1 MFDVITVGSA
11 VIDIFALTDAK
22 LLTVKTTNKN
32 TKNTSPIHTYIS
44 FPLGTKML
52 IKQTF
57 LSTGGGATN
66 TAVALSRLGLKTGC
80 ISKIG
85 CDYNGNFISDELKRE
100 NVTYIANKCEGV
112 TAYSIILSS
121 THGSDRTILT
131 HKGITNELS
140 FSEIPKNRL
149 KTRWFYF
156 CTLLNSAYKTLE
168 QLAQYAEK
176 NNIKIAFNPTTYL
189 VKKGQKYLKKILSL
203 TEMLLVN
210 REEAEL
216 LTRKKSI
223 LALLKACYN
232 LVPHIVVITDGKQ
245 GAYCYDGSYVY
256 VIPATNVKVVETTG
270 AGDAFTSTFLA
281 GFIKTKNIEQSL
293 KLALV
298 NAESVLKYHGAKNK
312 LLTWK
317 EAYAQS
323 KKQKYHVKKQRL

>member
-22 LLTVKTTNKN
+22 LLSVKN
-32 TKNTSPIHTYIS
+32 TFPIHKYIS

-52 IKQTF
+52 IKQTS
-57 LSTGGGATN
+57 LATGGGATN
-66 TAVALSRLGLKTGC
+66 TAVALSRLRLKTGC

-85 CDYNGNFISDELKRE
+85 CDYNGHFIADELKKE
-100 NVTYIANKCEGV
+100 SVTYIANRCGGI

-140 FSEIPKNRL
+140 FSEIPQKRL

-156 CTLLNSAYKTLE
+156 CTLLSSAYKTLE
-168 QLAQYAEK
+168 QLALYAEK

-189 VKKGQKYLKKILSL
+189 VKKGPKYLKKILSR
-203 TEMLLVN
+203 TEMLFVN

-216 LTRKKSI
+216 LTSKLTRNTSI
-223 LALLKACYN
+223 NNLLKACYN

-245 GAYCYDGSYVY
+245 GAYCYDGRHMYM
-256 VIPATNVKVVETTG
+256 IHATKVKVVETTG

-281 GFIKTKNIEQSL
+281 DFIKTKSIEKSL

-317 EAYAQS
+317 EAHAES
-323 KKQKYHVKKQRL
+323 KKPKYYVKKQRL